1 MRRPHRRRFLHL
13 AAGAVVL
20 SAGARPARAQAYPTR
35 PITLVVPFAAGG
47 SFDVIARVITPRLS
61 EILGQQVI
69 VENVGAAAGIVGVN
83 RVAHATPDGYSVLL
97 GTVGTHAYNPALY
110 KKLPYNPA
118 ADFAPVGLVAEQPL
132 VLIARKDFPANTLP
146 EFIAYAKANAA
157 KLQYGSAGVGSTTH
171 LACAL
176 LNAAAGIEVTH
187 VPYRGAGPAMAD
199 MIGGQIQYMCSNTP
213 GALPQIQGGTVKAIA
228 LLARGR
234 SQLMPELA
242 TADEQGLADFEAIAW
257 SGLFLPKGTPAAIVS
272 KLNLAASEAMDSK
285 AVQDRMHELGT
296 TLVGTDRRSSEYLQM
311 LVEREIAKSGR
322 PSRRPASPRTDHRH
336 SIANIRLCPSGSP
349 AAFVVGASHLLRR
362 DLLTHLDRQPRYQ
375 NAPPDGDGLAR
386 DYCLMP
392 FTATILNFAYFS
404 PILSAA

>member
-1 MRRPHRRRFLHL
+1 MRRPHRRQFLHL
-13 AAGAVVL
+13 AVGAVVL
-20 SAGARPARAQAYPTR
+20 SVGASPARAQAYPTR

-83 RVAHATPDGYSVLL
+83 RVAHAVPDGYSVLL

-132 VLIARKDFPANTLP
+132 VLIARKDFPPNTLP

-242 TADEQGLADFEAIAW
+242 TAHEQGLADFEANAW

-272 KLNLAASEAMDSK
+272 KLNLAASETMDSK
-285 AVQDRMHELGT
+285 AVQDRMHELGA
-296 TLVGTDRRSSEYLQM
+296 TLVGADRRSSEYLQL
-311 LVEREIAKSGR
+311 LVEREIAKWG
-322 PSRRPASPRTDHRH
+322 PA
-336 SIANIRLCPSGSP
+336 IK
-349 AAFVVGASHLLRR
+349 AAG
-362 DLLTHLDRQPRYQ
+362 
-375 NAPPDGDGLAR
+375 
-386 DYCLMP
+386 
-392 FTATILNFAYFS
+392 I
-404 PILSAA
+404 SAD

>member
-13 AAGAVVL
+13 AACAVVL

-83 RVAHATPDGYSVLL
+83 RVAHAVPDGYSVLL

-132 VLIARKDFPANTLP
+132 VLIARKDFPPNTLP

>member
-1 MRRPHRRRFLHL
+1 
-13 AAGAVVL
+13 
-20 SAGARPARAQAYPTR
+20 
-35 PITLVVPFAAGG
+35 
-47 SFDVIARVITPRLS
+47 
-61 EILGQQVI
+61 
-69 VENVGAAAGIVGVN
+69 VN
-83 RVAHATPDGYSVLL
+83 RVAHAVQDGYSVLL

-132 VLIARKDFPANTLP
+132 VLIARKDFPPNTLP

-234 SQLMPELA
+234 SQLMPDLA
-242 TADEQGLADFEAIAW
+242 TAHEQGLADFEANAW

-272 KLNLAASEAMDSK
+272 KLNLAASETMDSK
-285 AVQDRMHELGT
+285 PVQDRMHELGA
-296 TLVGTDRRSSEYLQM
+296 TLVGADRRSSEYLQL
-311 LVEREIAKSGR
+311 LVEREIAKWG
-322 PSRRPASPRTDHRH
+322 PA
-336 SIANIRLCPSGSP
+336 IK
-349 AAFVVGASHLLRR
+349 AAG
-362 DLLTHLDRQPRYQ
+362 
-375 NAPPDGDGLAR
+375 
-386 DYCLMP
+386 
-392 FTATILNFAYFS
+392 I
-404 PILSAA
+404 SAD